1 MAYVLLKHMCTLL
14 QPVFEIIMFNRR
26 IPGEKLHS
34 HYTKI
39 TTNMRTETGKKAL
52 NKNILAPA
60 IFNEA
65 LQMT

>member
-1 MAYVLLKHMCTLL
+1 MKNYITHDSVK
-14 QPVFEIIMFNRR
+14 N
-26 IPGEKLHS
+26 
-34 HYTKI
+34 HYQYE
-39 TTNMRTETGKKAL
+39 NCDRKKAL